1 MKTSLRRW
9 SCGFLAALLL
19 LLAAAAPAVYLSH
32 PSIY

>member
-19 LLAAAAPAVYLSH
+19 LLAAAAAPGYFSDPCL
-32 PSIY
+32 Y